1 MICAKCGDSHETK
14 GSCYCRPCKR
24 EYQREWY
31 KTAKSRSRKPGQV
44 MLSAAKKRAKAKGFL
59 FDLDIVDIVIP
70 DICPALGIALIK
82 GDGVSTDSSP
92 ALDRII
98 PSKGYVKGNVAVI
111 STRANRIKSNAT
123 YSEIQMV
130 ADWVKEN

>member
-1 MICAKCGDSHETK
+1 
-14 GSCYCRPCKR
+14 
-24 EYQREWY
+24 
-31 KTAKSRSRKPGQV
+31 